1 MSKTTD
7 QTDPYEI
14 FSAYYDLAWD
24 VYAEYCCDLILAA
37 EESALRPFRRICDA
51 ACGTGLLLELLGRS
65 VGDGTG
71 ASDGPGASHGP
82 GQISRHLCGFDLS
95 SAMIEKAR
103 ERLPGCPL
111 KLADLRNPF
120 PFQGPLDLVTCM
132 HDSLNYLLE
141 PEELKGFFTRVRRV
155 LAPDAVFI
163 CDINSPEL
171 YIQQQGKHMD
181 YLLKGKPVR
190 QSMDYRPEKQH
201 GITRF
206 HFPEGSEEHIQ
217 RAYEPDEVEHL
228 LQQAGLY
235 LTDSFEVEDEDHDP
249 HAAHGPGSG
258 KIVYVTVKA

>member
-1 MSKTTD
+1 MSKNAD
-7 QTDPYEI
+7 QVDPYEI
-14 FSAYYDLAWD
+14 FSVYYDLAWD
-24 VYAEYCCDLILAA
+24 AYAEYCSDLVLAA

-65 VGDGTG
+65 PSPSRRANPDPSLSQ
-71 ASDGPGASHGP
+71 AP
-82 GQISRHLCGFDLS
+82 RHLCGFDIS

-120 PFQGPLDLVTCM
+120 PFQGPFDLVTCM

-141 PEELKGFFTRVRRV
+141 PEELQGFFTRVRRI
-155 LAPDAVFI
+155 LATDAVLI

-181 YLLKGKPVR
+181 YLLNGKSVR
-190 QSMDYRPEKQH
+190 QSMEYRGEERL

-217 RAYEPDEVEHL
+217 RAYPPDEVEKL
-228 LQQAGLY
+228 LHESGLY

-249 HAAHGPGSG
+249 RTAQGPGSG
-258 KIVYVTVKA
+258 KIVYVAVKA